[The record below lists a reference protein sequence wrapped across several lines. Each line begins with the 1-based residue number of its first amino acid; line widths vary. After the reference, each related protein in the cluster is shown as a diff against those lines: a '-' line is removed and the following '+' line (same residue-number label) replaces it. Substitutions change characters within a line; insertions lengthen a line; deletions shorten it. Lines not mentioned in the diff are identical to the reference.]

1 MKRNA
6 LNTMTLFIFLDLV
19 SEDTGVAV
27 AYPLAFSRIARR
39 ITLRQSSRCQQ
50 SLSGKCVC

>member
-1 MKRNA
+1 MNA

-27 AYPLAFSRIARR
+27 AYRLAFSRIACR
-39 ITLRQSSRCQQ
+39 ITPRQSSKCQQ